1 MRYFR
6 HTVSII
12 LAALAA
18 ALLFLQGC
26 SLVDEDLSD
35 CEADYRINYELRLV
49 TNMTTELQTQL
60 ETQLSTQMER
70 EAANALRHYLR
81 DIFSDFAHDVDL
93 SFYDVVADSV
103 RLHHEAH
110 IMDANQS
117 SYTLYIPVHK
127 YMHLATANLLNNGMV
142 SLEQDDRCHYGS
154 LNQQIADSVSTHKTG
169 LYTARLPMDVKEGV
183 DQSFDVTLYMANS
196 AAALVVDT
204 LGSHI
209 RDLKV
214 FMTGFATDF
223 NIRDSIY
230 HFKFSSI
237 VRTDKLDLPVPGM
250 CFASVNFPSKDTR
263 PTPTKSIFESDDPF
277 LSEDAANALWQI
289 RTYATLPD
297 GTVTETKLGSKK
309 PLRAGQLKV
318 FKAKALTNG
327 AVQPDDPDLAVS
339 VALDWQTGID
349 QTIDL

>member
-1 MRYFR
+1 M
-6 HTVSII
+6 
-12 LAALAA
+12 AA
-18 ALLFLQGC
+18 ALLMQGC
-26 SLVDEDLSD
+26 SLVDENLSD

-60 ETQLSTQMER
+60 ETQLSTQMEH
-70 EAANALRHYLR
+70 EAATALRQYLSN
-81 DIFSDFAHDVDL
+81 IFTDFAHDVDL
-93 SFYDVVADSV
+93 SFYDVTEDSL
-103 RLHHEAH
+103 RLHHESH

-127 YMHLATANLLNNGMV
+127 YMHLASANIARNELV
-142 SLEQDDRCHYGS
+142 SLEQDERCHYGR
-154 LNQQIADSVSTHKTG
+154 LTQHIADTIGTHTTG

-214 FMTGFATDF
+214 CMTGFATDF
-223 NIRDSIY
+223 KIRDSLY
-230 HFKFSSI
+230 LFRFSSI
-237 VRTDKLDLPVPGM
+237 VRADKLNLPVPGM
-250 CFASVNFPSKDTR
+250 CFASVNFPSRDTR
-263 PTPTKSIFESDDPF
+263 PTKTIIEVDDPF
-277 LSEDAANALWQI
+277 LSEDAADALWQI
-289 RTYATLPD
+289 RAYSTLPD

-339 VALDWQTGID
+339 VALDWQGGID